1 MSGIQVDWPQFAT
14 ALANLLRTQESEV
27 EDGFK
32 ETFRVFSKDDKGCIP
47 AEEIKFV
54 LSQVCSEAVRIN
66 ILQLSQPNSTSTGVG
81 A

>member
-1 MSGIQVDWPQFAT
+1 MFGIQVDWPQFAT

-47 AEEIKFV
+47 VEEIKFV

-66 ILQLSQPNSTSTGVG
+66 ILLF
-81 A
+81 